1 MRATERIELETRN
14 ATPVL
19 PVSGVEGDGSEPP
32 TPYVGSPERSNTV
45 NPVSYLRAL
54 SPERPTATNIIAS
67 DPSAPVNA
75 LGLGGV
81 LTDGNALAP
90 VPVTGARSAR
100 STPADERIT
109 EPLAPRAGRAPQSS
123 VLSVGV

>member
-1 MRATERIELETRN
+1 MATPGSVPQHDEANPIAVAALEDLTVRATERIELETRN

-54 SPERPTATNIIAS
+54 SPERPTATNSIAS

-75 LGLGGV
+75 L
-81 LTDGNALAP
+81 
-90 VPVTGARSAR
+90 
-100 STPADERIT
+100 
-109 EPLAPRAGRAPQSS
+109 
-123 VLSVGV
+123 